1 MALRIFLIDD
11 HAVLR
16 SGLRLLL
23 QTQAGLE
30 VVGDA
35 ADGAQGLA
43 GIRRFKPDLV
53 ILDLSMPGLGGLEM
67 LKQAMAEQPWLKV
80 LILTMHDDSEFV
92 RTALTAGAAG
102 YVLKRA
108 ADTELLTAIRTVSQ
122 GGTYVYPSLAARL
135 FLESG
140 VRESRDQTGK
150 LSQREVEVL
159 QHIALGYTQQ
169 EIADRLT
176 LSIKTVETHKARIS
190 EKLGL
195 RTRAELVRYAIH
207 NGLVQMD

>member
-1 MALRIFLIDD
+1 MALRVFLIDD

-23 QTQAGLE
+23 QTQPGLE

-35 ADGAQGLA
+35 SDGAEGLA
-43 GIRRFKPDLV
+43 EVRRLKPDLV

-80 LILTMHDDSEFV
+80 MVLTMHDDIEFV
-92 RTALTAGAAG
+92 RTALTAGAVG

-140 VRESRDQTGK
+140 VRENREQTGK
-150 LSQREVEVL
+150 LSQREIEVL
-159 QHIALGYTQQ
+159 QHIALGYTQG
-169 EIADRLT
+169 EIADRLA

-195 RTRAELVRYAIH
+195 KTRAELVRYAIH